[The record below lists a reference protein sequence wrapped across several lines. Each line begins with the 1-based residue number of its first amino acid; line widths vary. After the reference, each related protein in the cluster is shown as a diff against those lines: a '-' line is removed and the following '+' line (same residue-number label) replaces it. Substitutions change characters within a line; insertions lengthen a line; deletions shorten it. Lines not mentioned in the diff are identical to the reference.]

1 MRFHA
6 DRGGATMADP
16 TKRLGD
22 LLCEAQLVTR
32 MQIGL
37 ALQEQRETNIRL
49 GSALVQL
56 GYLPEAKLAAYL
68 SKMTGLPCVNVDACE
83 VDDEALAAVP
93 QAVAERLG
101 VLPVQLLDGMLYVA
115 AAEPLTPA
123 MIDELKSHTGY
134 QISELI
140 SPEFRLRSAIRRR
153 YAAVAVVR

>member
-1 MRFHA
+1 
-6 DRGGATMADP
+6 MADS

-22 LLCEAQLVTR
+22 LLYEAKLVTR

-56 GYLPEAKLAAYL
+56 GYLSEAKLAAYL

-83 VDDEALAAVP
+83 VEDEALAAVP
-93 QAVAERLG
+93 RELAERLG
-101 VLPVQLLDGMLYVA
+101 ILPVQLLDGTLYVA
-115 AAEPLTPA
+115 AAEALPPA
-123 MIDELKSHTGY
+123 AVEELVSHTGY

-140 SPEFRLRSAIRRR
+140 SPEFRLRNAIRRR
-153 YAAVAVVR
+153 YDGVATAR